1 MTDLITFNVRS
12 VYSNATIVKG
22 IPEIETTV
30 AVLPGAGNI
39 TSVYGEI
46 LGKTAGNIFSITGSD
61 LLLRSLP
68 AIGLANTV
76 STASN
81 NSNIEGSS
89 VSLLDFSVPV
99 GTTDAGFKPPTP
111 FFVARVTL
119 PDFSAQQFAARTTQN
134 SGSSEFIGNAPT
146 ANLSQSSQVSNTS
159 AIASN
164 QVATATTNTAVP
176 FNVRSISGNATT
188 APVTLTAKVLNG
200 TSGVEVTITLPS
212 GAGDLTSV
220 YGEILGNTVNS
231 ISSIT
236 GSDILSGYSA
246 TIGPADQVSTASNQ
260 SNIQDSKIPP
270 FDFSV
275 PVGTTGT
282 GFKPSTTFFIA
293 GVTLPDFSAQRFG
306 ARTTQ
311 NSGSGKLVGNAPL
324 IGRVFQ
330 DLNVNGLQDAG
341 ETGLS
346 TVTVN
351 LYQSSQVNNGTITG
365 NPVATATTDAN
376 GYYWIPI
383 TNSGSY
389 VIKFNSPSN
398 YLFSSQNQGSNDKVD
413 SDANT
418 TTGLTAAFTYT
429 AGAQNSLGGVTG
441 SIDAGLYQKATIGDR
456 VFLDSN
462 ANGLQ
467 DAGETGLSGIT
478 VQLLD
483 SNSTVVATTTTDTSG
498 LYNFNVNPGS
508 YKIKVITPT
517 NSNPYLFSPQD
528 QGGNDST
535 DSDVNASGLSTAFT
549 LTSGQTNNTIDAGLY
564 QKATIGDRV
573 FLDSN
578 ANGLQDAGEAGLA
591 EVTVQLLDS
600 SGNPVLNNGTLI
612 TATTDANGLYNFNVN
627 PGSYRVKFSAP
638 NGYSFSP
645 VGNDLSAGNDSNA
658 DPSTGITAAFTVTS
672 GQANNTIDAGL
683 QNVDLKV
690 DTTFNLEQFLLDR
703 DGVDTNGD
711 GNLELQ
717 NTYIASPIADQLP
730 NPNNPN
736 ILQTVTQYINVTNL
750 GLTVANNNVVTVD
763 NIQSSL
769 FSFAG
774 ASVPYTLS
782 NNGNTIQLSVPSI
795 ASNGGTYQIA
805 LTWNIVNSDNLELTP
820 LNIQY
825 IFGSDSPTTYQPS
838 GDYSNVVASGK
849 LYIDRG
855 SAVKD
860 IGTSAVKFNP
870 FPEFKNS
877 VTVTAPNDSNT
888 TNNSASE
895 SVYLLRS
902 QLDATLQNG
911 ATSKL
916 RSIYN
921 QIVDVDPTVYSD
933 PPEPGI
939 TTPGIGNKVW
949 EDKNKNGLQDSG
961 EYGIAGVVVNLFNAS
976 TNARVKQVKTQTGG
990 YYSFGGL
997 AAGSYYIQV
1006 QKPNNYGFFS
1016 SRDLGGDDTKDSDV
1030 DPATGK
1036 SVTFSVTSTTNSKN
1050 WDVGLYNSTS
1060 TTTSGAAPTGA
1071 TYAVINDSDAIQAG
1085 EVGVARINPYWNS
1098 TKVDQTKLQTF
1109 ENTSSQT
1116 QNPADANDF
1125 FNLFKSFIADG
1136 VFGIDTSSLTDPK
1149 TGSSATL
1156 QLESYNATTGSP
1168 TGRDPNNN
1176 SVLAGNINS
1185 NVISVTFSGSTS
1197 FQSFIDSLTQNYA
1210 NTSFSISLS
1219 PSLIINSSIQPSIQ
1233 LELATLT
1240 YFFSKKNLIAEIL
1253 VPNYITIVDGQ
1264 IKTIVPNLAFFTQQ
1278 QAADLDASSLGFK
1291 SYNPPPTTATTA
1303 TATANSA
1310 DPSSSPT
1317 LYTGTIQF
1325 SGINNNNLKDSI
1337 TGTAFNDVI
1346 LGQAGADIL
1355 NGFSGNDTILG
1366 GNGPDT
1372 INGGAG
1378 NDILRGEGG
1387 PDIFVFD
1394 KSFGNDTIGGKDQAD
1409 AKIVDFSN
1417 NDIINLAALGIT
1429 YQQVQN
1435 SFSVINGDGTIS
1447 LNDGT
1452 ITLTGITSL
1461 PNSSAFIF

>member
-1 MTDLITFNVRS
+1 MADPITFHVRS
-12 VYSNATIVKG
+12 VSSNATIVKG

-30 AVLPGAGNI
+30 AVLPGVGNI

-61 LLLRSLP
+61 ILLRSLP
-68 AIGLANTV
+68 AIGSANTV
-76 STASN
+76 SAASN
-81 NSNIEGSS
+81 NSNIQGSS
-89 VSLLDFSVPV
+89 VSSFDFSGPV
-99 GTTDAGFKPPTP
+99 GTT
-111 FFVARVTL
+111 
-119 PDFSAQQFAARTTQN
+119 
-134 SGSSEFIGNAPT
+134 
-146 ANLSQSSQVSNTS
+146 
-159 AIASN
+159 AS
-164 QVATATTNTAVP
+164 
-176 FNVRSISGNATT
+176 
-188 APVTLTAKVLNG
+188 
-200 TSGVEVTITLPS
+200 
-212 GAGDLTSV
+212 
-220 YGEILGNTVNS
+220 
-231 ISSIT
+231 
-236 GSDILSGYSA
+236 
-246 TIGPADQVSTASNQ
+246 
-260 SNIQDSKIPP
+260 
-270 FDFSV
+270 
-275 PVGTTGT
+275 
-282 GFKPSTTFFIA
+282 GFKPSTPFFA

-306 ARTTQ
+306 VRKTQ
-311 NSGSGKLVGNAPL
+311 NLGSSEL
-324 IGRVFQ
+324 IGHAPTA
-330 DLNVNGLQDAG
+330 N
-341 ETGLS
+341 LS
-346 TVTVN
+346 QN
-351 LYQSSQVNNGTITG
+351 SQVSHTSVIASNQ
-365 NPVATATTDAN
+365 VATAT
-376 GYYWIPI
+376 P
-383 TNSGSY
+383 NSG
-389 VIKFNSPSN
+389 
-398 YLFSSQNQGSNDKVD
+398 
-413 SDANT
+413 T
-418 TTGLTAAFTYT
+418 
-429 AGAQNSLGGVTG
+429 
-441 SIDAGLYQKATIGDR
+441 QKATIGDR

-467 DAGETGLSGIT
+467 DAGETGLSGIS

-483 SNSTVVATTTTDTSG
+483 
-498 LYNFNVNPGS
+498 
-508 YKIKVITPT
+508 
-517 NSNPYLFSPQD
+517 
-528 QGGNDST
+528 GN
-535 DSDVNASGLSTAFT
+535 
-549 LTSGQTNNTIDAGLY
+549 
-564 QKATIGDRV
+564 
-573 FLDSN
+573 
-578 ANGLQDAGEAGLA
+578 
-591 EVTVQLLDS
+591 
-600 SGNPVLNNGTLI
+600 GNPALNNGTAI
-612 TATTDANGLYNFNVN
+612 TTVTDANGLYSFNVN
-627 PGSYRVKFSAP
+627 PGSYRVKFFAP

-645 VGNDLSAGNDSNA
+645 IGSDATAGNDSNA
-658 DPSTGITAAFTVTS
+658 DPSTGVTAAFTVAS

-683 QNVDLKV
+683 QNVDLAV
-690 DTTFNLEQFLLDR
+690 TTTFNLEEFLLDR

-730 NPNNPN
+730 DANNPN

-750 GLTVANNNVVTVD
+750 GLTAANNNVITVD

-774 ASVPYTLS
+774 ASVPYTL
-782 NNGNTIQLSVPSI
+782 NGNTIQLSVPSI

-838 GDYSNVVASGK
+838 GDYSKVVASGK
-849 LYIDRG
+849 LFIDRG

-870 FPEFKNS
+870 FPNFSNR
-877 VTVTAPNDSNT
+877 VTVTASNDSNT

-911 ATSKL
+911 ATSKF

-1006 QKPNNYGFFS
+1006 QKPDNYGFFS

-1036 SVTFSVTSTTNSKN
+1036 SVTFNVTSTTNNKN

-1060 TTTSGAAPTGA
+1060 TSTSGAAPTGA
-1071 TYAVINDSDAIQAG
+1071 TYAVINTSDAIQAG
-1085 EVGVARINPYWNS
+1085 EVGLARINPYWNL

-1109 ENTSSQT
+1109 LTTSSQT
-1116 QNPADANDF
+1116 QNPTDANDF
-1125 FNLFKSFIADG
+1125 FNLFKSFITDG
-1136 VFGIDTSSLTDPK
+1136 VFGVDTSSLTDPK
-1149 TGSSATL
+1149 TGNSATL
-1156 QLESYNATTGSP
+1156 DLESYNATTGSP

-1185 NVISVTFSGSTS
+1185 NVISVTFDGSTS

-1219 PSLIINSSIQPSIQ
+1219 SGLISNINNTPTIQ
-1233 LELATLT
+1233 LELTSLT
-1240 YFFSKKNLIAEIL
+1240 NFFNKQNRIVDIL
-1253 VPNYITIVDGQ
+1253 VPNTTTSIVSLL
-1264 IKTIVPNLAFFTQQ
+1264 KTT
-1278 QAADLDASSLGFK
+1278 DLDASSLVFK
-1291 SYNPPPTTATTA
+1291 YY
-1303 TATANSA
+1303 
-1310 DPSSSPT
+1310 DPSNLNSPST

-1325 SGINNNNLKDSI
+1325 NAGNNKAKI
-1337 TGTAFNDVI
+1337 VGTAFDDVI
-1346 LGQAGADIL
+1346 NGGNGKDLL
-1355 NGFSGNDTILG
+1355 NGFAGNDTLLG
-1366 GNGPDT
+1366 GNGKDT
-1372 INGGAG
+1372 
-1378 NDILRGEGG
+1378 
-1387 PDIFVFD
+1387 FVFN
-1394 KSFGNDTIGGKDQAD
+1394 KGFGNDTIR
-1409 AKIVDFSN
+1409 DFSG
-1417 NDIINLAALGIT
+1417 DAINLSALGIT

-1435 SFSVINGDGTIS
+1435 SFSVINGDGTIT

-1452 ITLTGITSL
+1452 ITLTDITSL